1 MITTRESINYQFSL
15 IFGYSSPKDLIVGN
29 VLGPGKLTR
38 EKVNELSFDVIR
50 FLRMYNAI
58 LRDYTGSELYYVEF
72 ELFNFDEKDAKIKI
86 YPKSMLLIPGKHKEC
101 ESLLLGLKPD
111 TGYLDVHKSRTS
123 LDGISKLFFEVEEFT
138 NHPDLNDD
146 DKSNFLGNFAERF
159 SKKLY
164 SELIEDKWNK
174 KLIGITTSLPTDKEM
189 LTQYGSIKNDV
200 EIFWNR
206 KPPEFNFL
214 NYEYGKFSTP
224 FSDKM
229 AIEHLKYLISEPS
242 AKVLVE
248 HTLKLGANLM
258 KLANTGTID
267 ETQERILAYLIKIF
281 KEELALR
288 DEECST
294 EELFSYSEDFLANM
308 EKKVNQFL
316 EVSEKFL
323 SSGEKGEL
331 TKLLKLFKMFIQNK
345 SNLNSRDQFNEI
357 FNLCEFSLSQSVSQ
371 EQDLIAIEL
380 SSAINYF
387 FELFKQSFNIIRRAL
402 PRFLYRRELILL
414 ANLLIKNVKSKLEIE
429 RKPAKTL
436 GRNLISKFE
445 IALKSRIEF
454 NSRLLSKHYS
464 FDRNSLIKNFKKI
477 TIETFSHFF
486 KDIEL
491 DISDLIS
498 FAEVQMESNP
508 ELIKKHLDK
517 FESFSKELRFM
528 ANYIL
533 RYSTINRF
541 LKDESAFEIA
551 DPVTFANKFYR
562 FLEKRVA
569 GIDLEWK
576 VYVLEWIKDYAKK
589 FFDITEKRDW
599 RLNETF
605 ADFIEYFEQREKLE
619 QDIKQFLTF
628 LDKYIA
634 QVVDENEKH
643 LLLDFYKQFEY
654 SIDIKFEFPIYI
666 QNKVETEL
674 KLINFDE
681 KKTRPINFLSI
692 SEDDTIYD
700 YIKENEVKYFSK
712 LIPRPKNI
720 ILRHNFSNEEKE
732 SFEGNLFHVIYFK
745 YWHNKSNYIIS
756 DNFKEVYR
764 EWIKEL

>member
-38 EKVNELSFDVIR
+38 EKVNELSYDVIR

-86 YPKSMLLIPGKHKEC
+86 YPKSMLLVPGKYKEC

-111 TGYLDVHKSRTS
+111 TGYLDIHKSRAS
-123 LDGISKLFFEVEEFT
+123 LDNISKLFFEVEEFT
-138 NHPDLNDD
+138 NHPDLNND
-146 DKSNFLGNFAERF
+146 DKCNFLGSFAVRF

-164 SELIEDKWNK
+164 GELIEDKWNK

-189 LTQYGSIKNDV
+189 LTQYGSIRNDLK
-200 EIFWNR
+200 IFWNR
-206 KPPEFNFL
+206 KPIEYNFL
-214 NYEYGKFSTP
+214 NYEYGRFSTP

-242 AKVLVE
+242 ARVLVE
-248 HTLKLGANLM
+248 HTLKLGTSLL
-258 KLANTGTID
+258 KLANTGTMD
-267 ETQERILAYLIKIF
+267 ETQERILVYLIKML
-281 KEELALR
+281 KEDLVLR
-288 DEECST
+288 DVECPT
-294 EELFSYSEDFLANM
+294 GELFSYSEDFLVNM
-308 EKKVNQFL
+308 EKNLNQFS
-316 EVSEKFL
+316 EIAEKFL

-331 TKLLKLFKMFIQNK
+331 TKLLELFELFIQSE
-345 SNLNSRDQFNEI
+345 SNLNSRDRFREI
-357 FNLCEFSLSQSVSQ
+357 FNLCKFSLFQSVSR

-380 SSAINYF
+380 SSALNYF
-387 FELFKQSFNIIRRAL
+387 FELFKQCFTIIRRAL

-414 ANLLIKNVKSKLEIE
+414 ANLLIKNVKAKLERE
-429 RKPAKTL
+429 QKPAKAL
-436 GRNLISKFE
+436 GGNLISKFE
-445 IALKSRIEF
+445 LTLKSRIEF
-454 NSRLLSKHYS
+454 SSRVLSKNYS

-477 TIETFSHFF
+477 VIETFSHFF
-486 KDIEL
+486 KNIEL

-498 FAEVQMESNP
+498 FAEVQMENNP
-508 ELIKKHLDK
+508 ELIKRHLDK
-517 FESFSKELRFM
+517 FERFSKELTFM

-541 LKDESAFEIA
+541 LKDENAFEVA

-576 VYVLEWIKDYAKK
+576 GYVLEWIKDYAKK
-589 FFDITEKRDW
+589 FFDVTEKRDW

-605 ADFIEYFEQREKLE
+605 TDFIEYFEQREKLE
-619 QDIKQFLTF
+619 QDIKHFFSF

-654 SIDIKFEFPIYI
+654 SLDIKFEFPIYVQKTI
-666 QNKVETEL
+666 ETEL
-674 KLINFDE
+674 NLINFDE
-681 KKTRPINFLSI
+681 IRTSPINFLSI

-700 YIKENEVKYFSK
+700 YIRENEVKYFSK
-712 LIPRPKNI
+712 LIPRPKSI
-720 ILRHNFSNEEKE
+720 ILRHDFSNEEKE
-732 SFEGNLFHVIYFK
+732 SFIGNLFHVIHFK
-745 YWHNKSNYIIS
+745 YWHNKSNYVIS